1 MLAFPGISFY
11 FSRVF
16 VQIHRIYFKSNQYKT
31 MLMKK
36 VFRVL
41 IILIVGLIVV
51 AGGGMAYVMSAY
63 PKADPPPELK
73 VELTPERIERGK
85 YLANH
90 VMLCMDCH
98 AERDWSLF
106 AGPPKQ
112 GTQGSGGDRFDQT
125 MGFPGV
131 FYSRNITPAGIGNW
145 SDGELYR
152 LITTGVTKD
161 NEVIFPVMPYN
172 NYAKCDPEDIKAVIA
187 YLRSI
192 PAIDKKN
199 EVSSADFPLNI
210 ILRTM
215 AAKHEPQTIPAKTD
229 LVAYGKYVA
238 TAASC
243 NECHTAV
250 DDKGNF
256 IGITYAGGREFH
268 FPDGTIERSANITP
282 HPTSGIGNWT
292 EEYFISRFK
301 EQVDSANHA
310 KAVPVKDF
318 QSIMPWGMYGG
329 MDSLD
334 LKAIYAYLRSQDP
347 VDNKV
352 VKITPP
358 SK

>member
-1 MLAFPGISFY
+1 
-11 FSRVF
+11 
-16 VQIHRIYFKSNQYKT
+16 
-31 MLMKK
+31 MKK
-36 VFRVL
+36 VLRVL
-41 IILIVGLIVV
+41 LILIVVIVILAGAGL
-51 AGGGMAYVMSAY
+51 AYVKTAF
-63 PKADPPPELK
+63 PKADPAPEMK

-98 AERDWSLF
+98 AERDWTKF
-106 AGPPKQ
+106 AGPPKP
-112 GTQGSGGDRFDQT
+112 GTLGAGGDRFDQT

-131 FYSRNITPAGIGNW
+131 FYSRNITPAGVGNW
-145 SDGELYR
+145 TDGELYR

-161 NEVIFPVMPYN
+161 NDVIFPVMPYN
-172 NYAKCDPEDIKAVIA
+172 NYAKCDPEDIKSIIA
-187 YLRSI
+187 YLRSLQ
-192 PAIDKKN
+192 PVERKN
-199 EVSSADFPLNI
+199 DVSKADFPLNF

-215 AAKHEPQTIPAKTD
+215 NAKPDPQPVPAKTD

-250 DDKGNF
+250 DEKGNF

-282 HPTSGIGNWT
+282 HPVSGIGSWT
-292 EEYFISRFK
+292 EEFFINRFK
-301 EQVDSANHA
+301 SRADSIIAL
-310 KAVPVKDF
+310 KPGEF
-318 QSIMPWGMYGG
+318 QSIMPWVMYGG

-334 LKAIYAYLRSQDP
+334 LKAIYAYLRSQEP

-352 VKITPP
+352 EKITKPAG
-358 SK
+358 K